1 MTDAQRKAME
11 QAIEA
16 LKPFCDGDTPD
27 NDAPEC
33 HVAKAKDAIA
43 ALCTQLDAPADPAQ
57 GAQQADRSVKEIL
70 STLRNTEDEKSLTFS
85 AKEMRTALNLY
96 NTYKDLFEKV
106 KAQPSPEPV
115 AKHWIVHRVAK
126 GQPLQPDYA
135 LPAGFFDLKSA
146 ESCMAEQI
154 DFHGWRDAWIEPLY
168 AASQPSAQ
176 DSGK

>member
-16 LKPFCDGDTPD
+16 LKPFCDGDTTD
-27 NDAPEC
+27 NDAPEG

-43 ALCTQLDAPADPAQ
+43 ALCTQLDAPAAPMRSISIPNLPKFPEDMPYPSIGALWDYAVLTGWRCAQLDAPADPAQ

-96 NTYKDLFEKV
+96 NTYNVFFVKV
-106 KAQPSPEPV
+106 KAQPSSVFV
-115 AKHWIVHRVAK
+115 ALFCFV
-126 GQPLQPDYA
+126 
-135 LPAGFFDLKSA
+135 F
-146 ESCMAEQI
+146 C
-154 DFHGWRDAWIEPLY
+154 
-168 AASQPSAQ
+168 
-176 DSGK
+176 